1 MNSIHLARCRMR
13 WRLFGLVSSRVRAE
27 RATFDWLR
35 EELEFASRTQL
46 VAAPKKGLDLRA
58 G

>member
-1 MNSIHLARCRMR
+1 MNSIHHASRRIR

-35 EELEFASRTQL
+35 EELELASRTQL
-46 VAAPKKGLDLRA
+46 VAAPKKGLDLRT